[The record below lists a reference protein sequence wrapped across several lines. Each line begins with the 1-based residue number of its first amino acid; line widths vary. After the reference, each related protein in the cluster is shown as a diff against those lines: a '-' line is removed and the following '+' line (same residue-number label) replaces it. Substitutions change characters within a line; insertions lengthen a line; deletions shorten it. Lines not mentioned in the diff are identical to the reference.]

1 MAWHGDWTLWGE
13 TRFKLN
19 NTQMKKIANFL
30 FLSLIFLAAFA
41 CNTDDA
47 PKSGQARV
55 NFYLV
60 DAPSAAFDEV
70 WIEVLAL
77 RVKADYE
84 ESEMTED
91 DDSWEE
97 IIFEGSRYINLL
109 DLTGG
114 NSLLLGTDDFP
125 EGEIDQI
132 RLILGEDN
140 YLMKDGERLELKT
153 PSAQQSGLKIKVD
166 QTVEAGSE
174 YNLVIDF
181 DVAKSIVVA
190 GNSGNIIL
198 KPVLR
203 AFLEQSQGLQ
213 GQVLPIEA
221 QPVQV
226 TVSGGGQEYNTFA
239 GESGNYIL
247 QGIEPGTYSITFTPN
262 EAYNP
267 VTVADVIVE
276 AGKLTSVPAVTLT
289 LK

>member
-1 MAWHGDWTLWGE
+1 MKTLLKSL
-13 TRFKLN
+13 TLCL
-19 NTQMKKIANFL
+19 ILLAN
-30 FLSLIFLAAFA
+30 FA
-41 CNTDDA
+41 CNTDDS
-47 PKSGQARV
+47 PESGQARI

-60 DAPSAAFDEV
+60 DAPADYDEV

-77 RVKADYE
+77 RVKADHQD
-84 ESEMTED
+84 SEVTED
-91 DDSWEE
+91 DETWNE

-114 NSLLLGTDDFP
+114 NSLLLGTEDFP

-140 YLMKDGERLELKT
+140 YLIKDGDRFELKT

-166 QTVEAGSE
+166 QEIEGGNT

-181 DVAKSIVVA
+181 DAAKSIVKA

-203 AFLEQSQGLQ
+203 AYLEQSQGIQ
-213 GQVLPIEA
+213 GQVLPLDA
-221 QPVQV
+221 QPVTV
-226 TVSGGGQEYNTFA
+226 TVTGNGIEVNTFTD
-239 GESGNYIL
+239 ENGNYVV
-247 QGIEPGTYSITFTPN
+247 QGIEPGTYDLTFTPN
-262 EAYNP
+262 ELYNP
-267 VTVADVIVE
+267 ATVTGIVVE
-276 AGKLTSVPAVTLT
+276 DDKITTAPAVTLT